1 MQRDLEPITA
11 TQTVEMFVRERRP
24 DVAASTA
31 KAYQYRLNHFIRWC
45 DEREITNLNELTGR
59 DLHEYRLWRRDDGDL
74 NRTSLKTQMDTLRV
88 FVRFCE
94 RIDGVHPDLHTKV
107 VSPSLAPDEDQRDAM
122 LEADTADDVLAY
134 LRRFRYAS
142 RDHLVAEVLWH
153 TGMRTG
159 SLRAVDIDDYHPDD
173 EYVEVRHRPETD
185 TPLKNKQNGE
195 RLVALTPRV
204 CEVIDEW
211 IAHRRPAVEDEY
223 GRSPLVTTR
232 QGRPHPSTIRDVVY
246 RVTRPC
252 VYAGECPHDRDV
264 DECDAADG
272 NTAVASTCPS
282 TESPH
287 AVRRGSI
294 THHLSEDVPEKIVV
308 DRMNVSADVLDAHY
322 DRRSEEVK
330 LEQRRSYLLGNQ

>member
-1 MQRDLEPITA
+1 
-11 TQTVEMFVRERRP
+11 
-24 DVAASTA
+24 
-31 KAYQYRLNHFIRWC
+31 
-45 DEREITNLNELTGR
+45 
-59 DLHEYRLWRRDDGDL
+59 
-74 NRTSLKTQMDTLRV
+74 
-88 FVRFCE
+88 
-94 RIDGVHPDLHTKV
+94 
-107 VSPSLAPDEDQRDAM
+107 
-122 LEADTADDVLAY
+122 
-134 LRRFRYAS
+134 
-142 RDHLVAEVLWH
+142 
-153 TGMRTG
+153 
-159 SLRAVDIDDYHPDD
+159 
-173 EYVEVRHRPETD
+173 
-185 TPLKNKQNGE
+185 
-195 RLVALTPRV
+195 V